1 MWDLV
6 EKDTYQK
13 LDNICLRISVLS
25 SILRNMQCF
34 VFQYARIIQKL
45 GFDAKFKVY
54 ISQYIAVF
62 AFFCL
67 CARAI

>member
-1 MWDLV
+1 MWDMV
-6 EKDTYQK
+6 EKDTRQK
-13 LDNICLRISVLS
+13 LDNSCLRISVLS
-25 SILRNMQCF
+25 SILRNMQGF

-54 ISQYIAVF
+54 ISQYIAEF

-67 CARAI
+67 CVPAI